1 MGGDYLIFRLEDTRF
16 VIPSEKV
23 ILVSFLPEVT
33 ETPVKREYVLGLIYM
48 VERISLL
55 LDLKYFLW
63 SKKSDL
69 LWDSVVITLN
79 LDDSLFSIVVDDVER
94 ILKGSEVL
102 QEIEAKLYGVVGR
115 WVEKVI
121 RSGDGDF
128 FYINLD
134 GLFKEVKEDLS
145 GEVEFYH

>member
-63 SKKSDL
+63 GKKSDL